1 MLERGDSMSILD
13 ALLAGVRSSS
23 VGRLVLV
30 GGEAGVGKTTLLRQ
44 FCATQGPSVRAL
56 WGACEPL
63 RTPRPLGPL
72 LDVAEATG
80 AELAEL
86 VAQVARPH
94 EVAAALLSELRGQVP
109 TVLVLEDVHWADE
122 ATLDVMTLLAA
133 RIDSAP
139 ALVLATY
146 RDDEL
151 DRAEQLRFV
160 LGELV
165 RRTQRIKLGPLSRAG
180 VADLAEPHGID
191 GDELYR
197 RTGGNPFF
205 VVEAIAAGGEEIP
218 ETVRDA
224 VLARAAQCSEAA
236 RRLLEAVA
244 VVPGQVDL
252 WLLEVLAGT
261 LVDRV
266 DECLAS
272 GMLSA
277 GRAHVAFRH
286 ELARLAIEGAISPNR
301 RLALHRTALAALADR
316 DGDYARLAHHAD
328 AAGDGEGVLRWAP
341 RAGERA
347 AGTGAHREA
356 AAQYARALR
365 FAGGASLE
373 VRAQLLQRRADE
385 CYLTAQ
391 FEEAIAAQ
399 EGALECHRRRGDL
412 LGEGD
417 ALRSLS
423 RLLFFAGRTREAEP
437 LTVAAVELLERR
449 PAGHELA
456 MAYGNVSQRR
466 MVVEDGEA
474 AEEWGARALELADRL
489 DDTEA
494 HVYALTN
501 IGALE
506 VQADKVEGR
515 IKLERA
521 VALAKRHG
529 LEEYAGRAS
538 VQLVLGPLRNR
549 RFELARGHLE
559 AGLEYCSERG
569 LDMWRLYLL
578 AARARMELDLG
589 HWETAADSAALVL
602 HDPRT
607 APVARGWAL
616 VVLGLVR
623 TRRGDGE
630 ADGPLEEAHA
640 LVRSTG
646 EVMQICPVGAARAEA
661 AWLAGDAAAVELVTD
676 TALSLALDRRARWP
690 AGEIAYWRWQAG
702 LHDELPAGALAEPYD
717 RSLAGD
723 WARAAE
729 LWSETGCPYEAAL
742 ALAESDD
749 AAAVRDSLEQLQQL
763 GARPASAVVARRLRN
778 RGVRGV
784 PRGPRPRT
792 RENPAG
798 LTAREL
804 EVLLLVADGLRNA
817 EIAQRLVVSEKT
829 VDHHVSA
836 VLRKLDVRS
845 RGEAAAAAVRLGIRP
860 PGPGRL

>member
-1 MLERGDSMSILD
+1 
-13 ALLAGVRSSS
+13 V
-23 VGRLVLV
+23 
-30 GGEAGVGKTTLLRQ
+30 
-44 FCATQGPSVRAL
+44 
-56 WGACEPL
+56 
-63 RTPRPLGPL
+63 
-72 LDVAEATG
+72 
-80 AELAEL
+80 
-86 VAQVARPH
+86 
-94 EVAAALLSELRGQVP
+94 
-109 TVLVLEDVHWADE
+109 
-122 ATLDVMTLLAA
+122 
-133 RIDSAP
+133 
-139 ALVLATY
+139 VLATY

-180 VADLAEPHGID
+180 VADLAEPH
-191 GDELYR
+191 
-197 RTGGNPFF
+197 
-205 VVEAIAAGGEEIP
+205 
-218 ETVRDA
+218 
-224 VLARAAQCSEAA
+224 
-236 RRLLEAVA
+236 
-244 VVPGQVDL
+244 
-252 WLLEVLAGT
+252 
-261 LVDRV
+261 
-266 DECLAS
+266 
-272 GMLSA
+272 
-277 GRAHVAFRH
+277 
-286 ELARLAIEGAISPNR
+286 
-301 RLALHRTALAALADR
+301 
-316 DGDYARLAHHAD
+316 
-328 AAGDGEGVLRWAP
+328 
-341 RAGERA
+341 
-347 AGTGAHREA
+347 
-356 AAQYARALR
+356 
-365 FAGGASLE
+365 
-373 VRAQLLQRRADE
+373 
-385 CYLTAQ
+385 
-391 FEEAIAAQ
+391 
-399 EGALECHRRRGDL
+399 
-412 LGEGD
+412 
-417 ALRSLS
+417 
-423 RLLFFAGRTREAEP
+423 
-437 LTVAAVELLERR
+437 TVAAVELLERR

-456 MAYGNVSQRR
+456 MSYGNVSQRR

-521 VALAKRHG
+521 VALAKRRG

-538 VQLVLGPLRNR
+538 MQLVLGPLRNR

-646 EVMQICPVGAARAEA
+646 EVLQICPVAAARA
-661 AWLAGDAAAVELVTD
+661 
-676 TALSLALDRRARWP
+676 
-690 AGEIAYWRWQAG
+690 
-702 LHDELPAGALAEPYD
+702 
-717 RSLAGD
+717 
-723 WARAAE
+723 
-729 LWSETGCPYEAAL
+729 EAAL

-845 RGEAAAAAVRLGIRP
+845 RGSAAAAAVRLGIRP